1 MKRMKYIKL
10 AGASYNIK
18 RFIHNNVKLPFK
30 RVFVTIGN
38 ICYNIKFLCTKNI
51 EIELIN
57 IMMDNTKL
65 KSRVSRIFD
74 NIDIDGIE
82 DRIYSLENDMEDK
95 QTEYQ
100 VEDIIYNQ
108 VGCVDDLAT
117 YDDIND
123 VKDDIKEINKKLKI
137 IIDEDLKVIE
147 DKLVDN
153 NDNTNNSIDNLIER
167 DLLINECIKTIIS
180 RLDINENV

>member
-147 DKLVDN
+147 YK
-153 NDNTNNSIDNLIER
+153 NDN
-167 DLLINECIKTIIS
+167 
-180 RLDINENV
+180 V